1 MAVTRTITM
10 TVKEED
16 YEHFLREMGVDEE
29 EIEYAKEEDV
39 LEDVVADELDS
50 FSLNDY
56 SPYVQIEEET
66 F

>member
-16 YEHFLREMGVDEE
+16 YVPFLREVGISEE
-29 EIEYAKEEDV
+29 DIEYAKKDGT
-39 LEDVVADELDS
+39 LEDMVANELDW
-50 FSLNDY
+50 FSVNDY

>member
-16 YEHFLREMGVDEE
+16 YELFLREMGVNEE
-29 EIEYAKEEDV
+29 EIEYAKKEDV
-39 LEDVVADELDS
+39 LEEVVADELDS
-50 FSLNDY
+50 FSPNDY
-56 SPYVQIEEET
+56 SPYVRIEEET

>member
-16 YEHFLREMGVDEE
+16 YEPFLREMGVDEE
-29 EIEYAKEEDV
+29 DIEYAKEDDT
-39 LEDVVADELDS
+39 LEDMVASELDW
-50 FSLNDY
+50 FNLTDY